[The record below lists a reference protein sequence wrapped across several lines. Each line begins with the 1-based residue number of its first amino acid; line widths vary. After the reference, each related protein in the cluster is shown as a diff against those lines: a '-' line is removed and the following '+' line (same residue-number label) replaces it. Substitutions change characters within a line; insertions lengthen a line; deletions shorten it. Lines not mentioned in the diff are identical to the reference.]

1 MPFGAERVVLGAA
14 APDFTLPS
22 PGRGMVRLSSYRG
35 REGVLLVFMRAYG

>member
-14 APDFTLPS
+14 APDFALPS

-35 REGVLLVFMRAYG
+35 RQGVLLVFLRGFA